1 MPDTL
6 VNKVGDKT
14 LDVVLVGCGM
24 SKRVESSTKEE
35 RRDRVGVQL
44 TQSELNLKVRKE
56 SSHIWSVGT
65 FLFSNLEHK

>member
-1 MPDTL
+1 MSDTL

-44 TQSELNLKVRKE
+44 KLAQSALNLKVRK
-56 SSHIWSVGT
+56 
-65 FLFSNLEHK
+65 